1 MTSKLITAV
10 HYRGGFS
17 NNSLMSNAEI
27 KEIRKDNL
35 GFILYS
41 ITKYISIL
49 NRLRKKIVSR
59 NEF

>member
-35 GFILYS
+35 GFVLYF
-41 ITKYISIL
+41 ITKLISLL
-49 NRLRKKIVSR
+49 NRLRKKII
-59 NEF
+59 N